1 MKAAPGGKMLSG
13 CCMEGGDVMVGLGG
27 GGSRGGS
34 PEAWLLNAMRG
45 VIDAFRKTYAVKQS
59 AMLRGES

>member
-1 MKAAPGGKMLSG
+1 MLSG
-13 CCMEGGDVMVGLGG
+13 CCVEGGDVMVGLGG